1 MKRNLTNKINWCL
14 DELLPPVLRDNKF
27 TMSILFRF
35 ALGKKYHY
43 YMEFK
48 EAIPELDEKKINA
61 YYEVLA
67 DTFIKRDTDNN
78 DKCVEY
84 ICGACS
90 GDYTTILDAA
100 CGKGYLINKIYDN
113 SKSKE
118 YFAVDIALPDKRNK
132 NIHYKEASIT
142 ALPFEDNSFDIVI
155 CTHALE
161 HIKDNNKALAELR
174 RVCKR
179 KLIIVLPKQR
189 EYRYTFDLHIHF
201 FPYLYSVKNYI
212 NNPKAKILEVEK
224 DWMIVEDYK

>member
-27 TMSILFRF
+27 LMSILFRI
-35 ALGKKYHY
+35 ALGRKYHY

-48 EAIPELDEKKINA
+48 EAVPDIEEKQINE
-61 YYEVLA
+61 YYEILA

-78 DKCVEY
+78 DQCVEY
-84 ICGACS
+84 ICRACS
-90 GDYTTILDAA
+90 GEYTKILDAA
-100 CGKGYLINKIYDN
+100 CGKGYLINRIYENNKD
-113 SKSKE
+113 KE
-118 YFAVDIALPDKRNK
+118 FYAVDIALPEKRNK
-132 NIHYKEASIT
+132 NVKYKEASIT

-174 RVCKR
+174 RVCRK

-201 FPYLYSVKNYI
+201 FPYLYRVKSYI
-212 NNPKAKILEVEK
+212 NNPKAKISEVGK
-224 DWMIVEDYK
+224 DWMIVEE